1 MKPLAQSLPAIR
13 DFYLRYR
20 KWLILKAVAKIALA
34 AAILH
39 WWS

>member
-1 MKPLAQSLPAIR
+1 MKLSAQAWLTVR

-20 KWLILKAVAKIALA
+20 KWLVLKAVAKLALA
-34 AAILH
+34 AAIMH